1 LVEGENMKHKKLIVS
16 LICFILIFVIYL
28 MNVDKKINYIAL
40 GDSLA
45 KGQNPYGEISYGY
58 ADYVA
63 NYLERNDLLKFYTKE
78 YAQSGARSKDLKEDI
93 ENNKKIDVDGKERSI
108 KVALRQADLVTVSIG
123 ANDFLSQFNLKNID
137 LEFFKLEKLKEKID
151 PIYKNVDETLKEI
164 RKYAKNDIIV
174 IGYYNPLP
182 RATALFKDQIDEL
195 FKEVNKMYREI
206 CNKYDM
212 YYIDLYSLFQK
223 NQDFLPNPIDIHPNS
238 KGYEAISREIIDIL
252 EQKVL
257 N

>member
-1 LVEGENMKHKKLIVS
+1 MKHKKLIVS
-16 LICFILIFVIYL
+16 LICFVVIFIIYL

-45 KGQNPYGEISYGY
+45 KGQNPYGEIGYGY

-63 NYLERNDLLKFYTKE
+63 NYLERSELLTFYTKE
-78 YAQSGARSKDLKEDI
+78 YAISGARSKDLKEDI
-93 ENNKKIDVDGKERSI
+93 ENNKKIMVDGKELSI
-108 KVALRQADLVTVSIG
+108 KVALRQADLITVSIG
-123 ANDFLSQFNLKNID
+123 ANDFLSQLNLKNID
-137 LEFFKLEKLKEKID
+137 LEFVKVEKLKEKLM
-151 PIYKNVDETLKEI
+151 PIYESVDETLKEI
-164 RKYAKNDIIV
+164 RKYGKNNIIV

-182 RATALFKDQIDEL
+182 RATALFKSQIDDL
-195 FKEVNKMYREI
+195 FQEINRQYQKI

-223 NQDFLPNPIDIHPNS
+223 NQEFLPNPIDIHPNS
-238 KGYEAISREIIDIL
+238 KGYEAISRQIIDIL